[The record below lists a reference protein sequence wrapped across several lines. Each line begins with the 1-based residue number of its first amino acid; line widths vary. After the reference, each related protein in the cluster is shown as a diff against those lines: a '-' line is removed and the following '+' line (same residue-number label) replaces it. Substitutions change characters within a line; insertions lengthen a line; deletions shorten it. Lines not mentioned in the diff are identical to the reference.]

1 MRYGEKKGDGAR
13 APMAT
18 RTVPPSVWAQ
28 TWTDRPTEPI
38 EVGLRR
44 LSETDLGQ
52 IESLANRRAQQLH
65 PEDAELASRAFNR
78 ALVKYALS
86 RMLCSPECADVP
98 FWDMPDLVAMIA
110 FDDAGASWLYAEAY
124 VETVRTSALGHE
136 GDALN
141 FLTQLGERCGEIG
154 SLPLVKRHQV
164 TRLLAGALAILD
176 EG

>member
-1 MRYGEKKGDGAR
+1 MKYEKKNDNPR

-18 RTVPPSVWAQ
+18 RTVPPTVWAQ
-28 TWTDRPTEPI
+28 TWTDRPTEAL
-38 EVGLRR
+38 ELGLRR

-86 RMLCSPECADVP
+86 RILCTPDCADVP
-98 FWDMPDLVAMIA
+98 FFDVPDLVAMIA

-124 VETVRTSALGHE
+124 METVRTSPLGHE
-136 GDALN
+136 GDPLEALMR
-141 FLTQLGERCGEIG
+141 LGERCAEIAN
-154 SLPLVKRHQV
+154 LPLVKRYQV
-164 TRLLAGALAILD
+164 IRLVLTALAILD